1 MSSKRIKGITVTIN
15 GDTTKLDK
23 ALSGVNKTLS
33 QTQSD
38 LKAVER
44 ALKIDP
50 GNTEL
55 LEQKQRLLAQA
66 AQASAEKLDTLRQAA
81 QNADAALQRGKEY
94 SAKYEPLKGQLDKI
108 TASLRGLEANAESME
123 QKLSAGQIS
132 AGQYEAYQKKL
143 EETRREQEALKQSIK
158 DLDKEFSG
166 ARMDQSQYDALQ
178 RELAFTTKEA
188 EDAAKAAE
196 QCAGGLDEL
205 GRAARDAADKAG
217 KIRDAFAPVTG
228 AVAALGTA
236 AAATVPA
243 TEDLRAGLS
252 RLDES
257 ARSSGAGLE
266 DARGA
271 FEQFY
276 QVAGQTDSAI
286 EATAN
291 LLQSGL
297 TENRLQ
303 MAVEALSGAVIRFPD
318 TLNIESL
325 ADSLQE
331 TLATGTATGQFAELL
346 DRMGVGAEAFSAQL
360 ALCTDQVGR
369 QELVLGALARGGLM
383 ESYESWMQNN
393 QALADNRQATLDL
406 QLEMAELAETV
417 QPLMT
422 TILELA
428 QGLMGWFNDLDSG
441 TQKAVVGVTL
451 LAGAVSPLA
460 GAVASVSKVLPAFL
474 SLLGQ
479 VDGRTA
485 AVAIALTAIVGMAA
499 MVAGAWDDMSGLEK
513 AASVLGLLGAAA
525 LTAAVAVGAFQ
536 SAASM
541 GVAVA
546 GIVLG
551 IGLVAAAVASANQ
564 RAQADAGSLRAPGL
578 ANGGLVPPGDP
589 FLAVLGDNRREV
601 EVVSPYSTL
610 KQAAAEAVRENLP
623 AQSGGTGAA
632 ADLYLD
638 GTRLGRA
645 LWPYLRQEEQR
656 RGVQLIGGV
665 RTW

>member
-1 MSSKRIKGITVTIN
+1 MSSKRIKGITVEIG

-23 ALSGVNKTLS
+23 ALSGTNKTLS
-33 QTQSD
+33 QTQSA
-38 LKAVER
+38 LKDVER
-44 ALKIDP
+44 LLKLDP

-94 SAKYEPLKGQLDKI
+94 SAKYEPLKEQLDGV

-132 AGQYEAYQKKL
+132 TGQYEAYQNKL
-143 EETRREQEALKQSIK
+143 EETRREQEVLKQSIQ
-158 DLDKEFSG
+158 DLDKAFSG

-178 RELAFTTKEA
+178 RELAAAAKEA
-188 EDAAKAAE
+188 EDLKKAAE
-196 QCAGGLDEL
+196 KSADGLDEL
-205 GRAARDAADKAG
+205 GRSARDAADQAG
-217 KIRDAFAPVTG
+217 KIRDTFAPVTG

-271 FEQFY
+271 FEQLY

-291 LLQSGL
+291 LLQAGL

-303 MAVEALSGAVIRFPD
+303 LAVEALSGAVIRFPD

-331 TLATGTATGQFAELL
+331 TLATGSATGQFAELL
-346 DRMGVGAEAFSAQL
+346 DRLGVGAETFSDQL
-360 ALCTDQVGR
+360 SLCTDQVAR
-369 QELVLGALARGGLM
+369 QELALGTLARGGLM
-383 ESYESWMQNN
+383 ESYESWLANN

-406 QLEMAELAETV
+406 QLELAELAETI

-422 TILELA
+422 TLLELA
-428 QGLMGWFNDLDSG
+428 QGLMGWFNGLDDG
-441 TQKAVVGVTL
+441 AKKAVVGVAL

-460 GAVASVSKVLPAFL
+460 GAASGVLQVLPSFVN
-474 SLLGQ
+474 LLGQ
-479 VDGRTA
+479 LDGRTA
-485 AVAIALTAIVGMAA
+485 AVVVTLAVLAGLAGAL
-499 MVAGAWDDMSGLEK
+499 VAAWDDMSGLER
-513 AASVLGLLGAAA
+513 AVAVLGLLGAAA
-525 LTAAVAVGAFQ
+525 LTAALAVGAFQ
-536 SAASM
+536 SASSM
-541 GVAVA
+541 G
-546 GIVLG
+546 L
-551 IGLVAAAVASANQ
+551 AAVGIATGIAAVTAAITSATQ
-564 RAQADAGSLRAPGL
+564 QAQAASNQLKVPGL
-578 ANGGLVPPGDP
+578 ASGGLVPPGAP
-589 FLAVLGDNRREV
+589 FLAVLGDNRKEV
-601 EVVSPYSTL
+601 EVVSPYSTI
-610 KQAAAEAVRENLP
+610 KQAAGEALAEQGGGASR
-623 AQSGGTGAA
+623 SGTASA
-632 ADLYLD
+632 TLVLD
-638 GTRLGRA
+638 GKRMGRVLFPYIQGEATRQGLHLA
-645 LWPYLRQEEQR
+645 
-656 RGVQLIGGV
+656 GGK

>member
-66 AQASAEKLDTLRQAA
+66 AQTSAEKLDTLRQAA

-94 SAKYEPLKGQLDKI
+94 SAKYEPLKEQLDGV
-108 TASLRGLEANAESME
+108 TASLRGLEANAERME
-123 QKLSAGQIS
+123 QRLSAGQIS
-132 AGQYEAYQKKL
+132 AGQYEAYQQKL
-143 EETRREQEALKQSIK
+143 EETRREQEALKQSIQ
-158 DLDKEFSG
+158 DLNRAFSG

-178 RELAFTTKEA
+178 RELAATAREA
-188 EDAAKAAE
+188 KDLKKAAE
-196 QCAGGLDEL
+196 QSAGGLDEL
-205 GRAARDAADKAG
+205 GRSARDAADKAG

-257 ARSSGAGLE
+257 ARSSGAGVE

-291 LLQSGL
+291 LLQTGL

-303 MAVEALSGAVIRFPD
+303 LAVEALSGAVIRFPD

-346 DRMGVGAEAFSAQL
+346 DRMGVGAEAFSEQL

-369 QELVLGALARGGLM
+369 QELALGALARGGLM

-428 QGLMGWFNDLDSG
+428 QGLMDWFNDLDSG
-441 TQKAVVGVTL
+441 TQKAVVGVAL

-541 GVAVA
+541 GVAAVGIAA
-546 GIVLG
+546 GIAA
-551 IGLVAAAVASANQ
+551 VAAAVASANQ

-589 FLAVLGDNRREV
+589 FLAVLGDNKREV

-623 AQSGGTGAA
+623 AQSGGAGAT

>member
-66 AQASAEKLDTLRQAA
+66 AQTSAETLDTLRQAA

-143 EETRREQEALKQSIK
+143 EETRREQEALKQSIQ
-158 DLDKEFSG
+158 DLNRAFSG

-178 RELAFTTKEA
+178 RELAATAREA
-188 EDAAKAAE
+188 KDLKKAAE
-196 QCAGGLDEL
+196 QSAGGLDEL
-205 GRAARDAADKAG
+205 GRSARDAADKAG

-271 FEQFY
+271 FADFY
-276 QVAGQTDSAI
+276 VVAGQTDSAI

-331 TLATGTATGQFAELL
+331 TLATGSATGQFGELL
-346 DRMGVGAEAFSAQL
+346 DRLGIGAENFNESLSQ
-360 ALCTDQVGR
+360 CTDQIQR
-369 QELVLGALARGGLM
+369 QDLALSALSHGGLM
-383 ESYESWMQNN
+383 ESYDSWLENN

-406 QLEMAELAETV
+406 QLQMVELAESI

-422 TILELA
+422 TILEIA
-428 QGLMGWFNDLDSG
+428 QGLLEWFNNLDDG
-441 TQKAVVGVTL
+441 TKKAVVSLAFLAAGISPVADAVSGVLKVLPKFVDLLGNVDLKSAAIAFTFTL
-451 LAGAVSPLA
+451 LAGLA
-460 GAVASVSKVLPAFL
+460 YE
-474 SLLGQ
+474 
-479 VDGRTA
+479 
-485 AVAIALTAIVGMAA
+485 LTQ
-499 MVAGAWDDMSGLEK
+499 AWDDMSGVERVV
-513 AASVLGLLGAAA
+513 AMIGLVGATA
-525 LTAAVAVGAFQ
+525 LTAAIALGAFS

-541 GVAVA
+541 GLAAAGIVA
-546 GIVLG
+546 GIVMVSGAIL
-551 IGLVAAAVASANQ
+551 SAKQ
-564 RAQADAGSLRAPGL
+564 RAESEASNLRVPGL
-578 ANGGLVPPGDP
+578 ASGGLVPPGDP
-589 FLAVLGDNRREV
+589 FLAVLGDNKREV
-601 EVVSPYSTL
+601 EVVSPYSTI
-610 KQAAAEAVRENLP
+610 KRAVGEELDARGG
-623 AQSGGTGAA
+623 SGTQQGTATA
-632 ADLYLD
+632 TLVLD

-645 LWPYLRQEEQR
+645 IFPYIQGESTRQGIHLAGGNR
-656 RGVQLIGGV
+656 R
-665 RTW
+665 